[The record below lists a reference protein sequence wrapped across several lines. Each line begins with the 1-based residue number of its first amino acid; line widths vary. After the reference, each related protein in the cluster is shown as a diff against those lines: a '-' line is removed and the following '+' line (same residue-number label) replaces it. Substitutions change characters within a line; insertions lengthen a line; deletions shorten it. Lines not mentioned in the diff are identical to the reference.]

1 MRLNILAL
9 ETSSKHCS
17 VALQYAAQ
25 TPTGALQIATRLD
38 SSALSHSR
46 SLLALINDVLQEAN
60 LSLAELDAIAVA
72 RGPGSFTGLRIGI
85 AVAQGLAFGHQLPIL
100 PISSLAAV
108 AYNALTYWQ
117 KQAASMPTVEAVLAT
132 MDARMGEVYCGW
144 YDLRGELPVL
154 IGNEHVLKPELLLQ
168 AGLPCLQSV
177 ESEPVVMLSNHYVSD
192 NDVNDN
198 DVNDNDIVG
207 SATRMT
213 NLAIAGE
220 GLHYQ
225 AQYPTSLRELLPELS
240 KELPKALAMQPDAA
254 ALLPLAT
261 RDLNLNL
268 GIDPEAL
275 SPVYLRNNV
284 TY

>member
-9 ETSSKHCS
+9 ETSSQHCS
-17 VALQYAAQ
+17 VALQYATQ
-25 TPTGALQIATRLD
+25 SSSGELHIATRLD

-85 AVAQGLAFGHQLPIL
+85 AVAQGLAFGHQLPVL

-108 AYNALTYWQ
+108 AYNAFTYWG
-117 KQAASMPTVEAVLAT
+117 KQAASIPTVEAVLAT
-132 MDARMGEVYCGW
+132 MDARMGEAYCGW

-154 IGNEHVLKPELLLQ
+154 IGHEHVLKPALLLQ
-168 AGLPCLQSV
+168 AGLPYLQSN
-177 ESEPVVMLSNHYVSD
+177 ESKQAVIFSNNDFSDDDFSD
-192 NDVNDN
+192 NDANN
-198 DVNDNDIVG
+198 PNNL
-207 SATRMT
+207 ATLMR
-213 NLAIAGE
+213 NIAIAGE

-225 AQYPTSLRELLPELS
+225 AQYPEALQKLLHNSASEL
-240 KELPKALAMQPDAA
+240 AIQPDAA

-261 RDLNLNL
+261 REFSLNL

>member
-1 MRLNILAL
+1 MRLKILAL

-25 TPTGALQIATRLD
+25 TPTGELQIATRLD

-60 LSLAELDAIAVA
+60 LSFAELDAIAVA

-154 IGNEHVLKPELLLQ
+154 IGNEHVLKPALLLQ

-177 ESEPVVMLSNHYVSD
+177 ESAPVVMLSNHNVSD
-192 NDVNDN
+192 ND
-198 DVNDNDIVG
+198 IIG
-207 SATRMT
+207 SATPMT
-213 NLAIAGE
+213 HLAIAGE
-220 GLHYQ
+220 GLHYY

-240 KELPKALAMQPDAA
+240 EELSEELSIQPDAA

-261 RDLNLNL
+261 RDFNLNL
-268 GIDPEAL
+268 GIEPEAL

>member
-9 ETSSKHCS
+9 ETSSQHCS
-17 VALQYAAQ
+17 VALQYAEQ
-25 TPTGALQIATRLD
+25 SPTGELQIATRLD

-108 AYNALTYWQ
+108 AYNALAYWH

-154 IGNEHVLKPELLLQ
+154 IGNEHVLKPALLLQ

-177 ESEPVVMLSNHYVSD
+177 DSEPVIMLSN
-192 NDVNDN
+192 NDLSG
-198 DVNDNDIVG
+198 NDIIG
-207 SATRMT
+207 SATRIT

-220 GLHYQ
+220 GLHYY

-240 KELPKALAMQPDAA
+240 KALAIQPDAA

-261 RDLNLNL
+261 RDFNLNL
-268 GIDPEAL
+268 GIEPEAL